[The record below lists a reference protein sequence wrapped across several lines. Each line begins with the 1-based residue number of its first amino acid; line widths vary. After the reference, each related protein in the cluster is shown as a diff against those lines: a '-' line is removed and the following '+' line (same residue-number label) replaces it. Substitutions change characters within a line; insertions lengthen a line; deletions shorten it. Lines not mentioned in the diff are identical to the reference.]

1 MQINERHI
9 GYEIDCDYQWVNML
23 TNMRAKNPQ
32 RFYEFY
38 NDDTI
43 YYYMDK
49 LQYRHLTTD

>member
-1 MQINERHI
+1 MNERHL
-9 GYEIDCDYQWVNML
+9 GYEIDCDYQWLNML
-23 TNMRAKNPQ
+23 TVMRMNNPR

-49 LQYRHLTTD
+49 LQYCHLTND